1 MDEKMYLKNQGIVR
15 EHFRRLGNCRERG
28 SITLFDD
35 VCWRGLVSKD
45 SDLKDAELF
54 FWIGEEIISIKI
66 RRDYII
72 KSWFGGEYIY
82 NVNVGRIN
90 GSAKKYL
97 TIAKLIEY
105 LVNF

>member
-66 RRDYII
+66 RRDYI
-72 KSWFGGEYIY
+72 Y